1 MSGYIPPELGCE
13 VTLCIIS
20 YNRKK
25 SNSAGRADSG
35 YIEEETDF
43 VFTVSHMPTLIFDI
57 ETVGE
62 DFSAMDET
70 TKESLTRWIKRE
82 AYSEAEYASQLQDLE
97 DGLGFSPLTG
107 QIVAIGV
114 LDAEREKAAVYYQPS
129 GEGKEIIEEEGCKY
143 EALSEK
149 DMLTKF
155 WGIARQYDTFVTF
168 NGRSFD
174 VPFLWTRS
182 AVHGVKPTKNLM
194 ANRYLSSQPW
204 NAKHVDL
211 FDQLS
216 FYGSVRRKGS
226 LHLWTRAFGI
236 ESPKSQGVTGDDVR
250 GLFKEGRYQD
260 IARYNARD
268 LRATFE
274 LYRRYREYFTFADDR
289 G

>member
-1 MSGYIPPELGCE
+1 MS
-13 VTLCIIS
+13 
-20 YNRKK
+20 
-25 SNSAGRADSG
+25 
-35 YIEEETDF
+35 
-43 VFTVSHMPTLIFDI
+43 TLIFDI

-62 DFSAMDET
+62 DFAAMDET

-82 AYSEAEYASQLQDLE
+82 SYSEEEYEAELRDLE
-97 DGLGFSPLTG
+97 EGLGFSPLTG

-114 LDAEREKAAVYYQPS
+114 LDAEREKAAVYYQPNDAGS
-129 GEGKEIIEEEGCKY
+129 NDFEEENCKY

-149 DMLTKF
+149 EMLQKF
-155 WGIARQYDTFVTF
+155 WEITMKYETFVTF

-182 AVHGVKPTKNLM
+182 AVHGIKPTKNLM
-194 ANRYLSSQPW
+194 VNRYLNYQPW

-226 LHLWTRAFGI
+226 LHLWTRAMGI
-236 ESPKSQGVTGDDVR
+236 ESPKAQGVTGDDVR
-250 GLFKEGRYQD
+250 MLFKEGKYQD

-268 LRATFE
+268 LWATLE
-274 LYRRYREYFTFADDR
+274 LYRRYQEFFVFPDER

>member
-1 MSGYIPPELGCE
+1 
-13 VTLCIIS
+13 
-20 YNRKK
+20 
-25 SNSAGRADSG
+25 
-35 YIEEETDF
+35 
-43 VFTVSHMPTLIFDI
+43 MPTLIFDI

-62 DFSAMDET
+62 DFSTMDET
-70 TKESLTRWIKRE
+70 TQESLTRWIKRE
-82 AYSEAEYASQLQDLE
+82 AYSETEYASQLQDLA

-107 QIVAIGV
+107 RIVAIGV
-114 LDAEREKAAVYYQPS
+114 LDVEREKAAVYYEPS
-129 GEGKEIIEEEGCKY
+129 GESESTFEEQGCKY

-149 DMLTKF
+149 EMLVKF
-155 WGIARQYDTFVTF
+155 WEIALKYDTFVTF

-204 NAKHVDL
+204 NAKHIDL
-211 FDQLS
+211 YDQLS

-236 ESPKSQGVTGDDVR
+236 ESPKNQGVTGDDVQ
-250 GLFKEGRYQD
+250 GLFKTGKHEE

-268 LRATFE
+268 LRATLA
-274 LYRRYREYFTFADDR
+274 LYHRYCDYFTFSDAR
-289 G
+289 E

>member
-1 MSGYIPPELGCE
+1 MI
-13 VTLCIIS
+13 
-20 YNRKK
+20 
-25 SNSAGRADSG
+25 
-35 YIEEETDF
+35 F
-43 VFTVSHMPTLIFDI
+43 VFSSMPTLIFDI

-82 AYSEAEYASQLQDLE
+82 SYSETEYETQLRDLE

-107 QIVAIGV
+107 QIVAMGV
-114 LDAEREKAAVYYQPS
+114 LDVEREKAAVYYQPNGK
-129 GEGKEIIEEEGCKY
+129 GEKIFEEEHCKY
-143 EALSEK
+143 EALLEK
-149 DMLTKF
+149 DMLSRFWDIATK
-155 WGIARQYDTFVTF
+155 YDTFVTF
-168 NGRSFD
+168 NGRAFD

-194 ANRYLSSQPW
+194 ANRYLNSQPW
-204 NAKHVDL
+204 NAKHIDL

-250 GLFKEGRYQD
+250 RLFKEGKYQE

-268 LRATFE
+268 LQATLA
-274 LYRRYREYFTFADDR
+274 LYHRYRDYFTFSDER
-289 G
+289 E

>member
-1 MSGYIPPELGCE
+1 MS
-13 VTLCIIS
+13 
-20 YNRKK
+20 
-25 SNSAGRADSG
+25 
-35 YIEEETDF
+35 
-43 VFTVSHMPTLIFDI
+43 TLIFDI

-62 DFSAMDET
+62 DFSLMDET
-70 TKESLTRWIKRE
+70 TKESLTRFIKRE
-82 AYSEAEYASQLQDLE
+82 SYSEQEYQAELRDLE

-114 LDAEREKAAVYYQPS
+114 LDAERNKAAVYYHRGDISEEPF
-129 GEGKEIIEEEGCKY
+129 EEGSCKY
-143 EALSEK
+143 EAMTEAE
-149 DMLTKF
+149 MLRKF
-155 WGIARQYDTFVTF
+155 WDIALKYETFVTF

-194 ANRYLSSQPW
+194 ANRYLNYQPY
-204 NAKHVDL
+204 NAKHIDL

-250 GLFKEGRYQD
+250 TLFQEGRYQD

-268 LRATFE
+268 LAATLA
-274 LYRRYREYFTFADDR
+274 LYRRYTEYFVFPDER